1 MAADHPRAV
10 ITGAS
15 SGIGAAFA
23 ARLAAGGYDLTL
35 VARRRDRLAGLAA
48 RLVQAGPGTV
58 EVHAADL
65 TDPGGLRSAE
75 DLIAATPNLE
85 LLVNNAGFAGYGPF
99 TALDPA
105 VATALIGVH
114 VIAPTRLTRA
124 ACPS

>member
-1 MAADHPRAV
+1 MTADHPRAV

-48 RLVQAGPGTV
+48 RLAQAGPGTV

-75 DLIAATPNLE
+75 DLIATTPHLE

-99 TALDPA
+99 TALTP
-105 VATALIGVH
+105 
-114 VIAPTRLTRA
+114 PWPPR
-124 ACPS
+124 